1 MKERPYKKV
10 VMLEF
15 FSSSNFLDFVI
26 LYFAKMSNL
35 LFTVSSVPM
44 RNVTRPSLRMRSM
57 SMEEYDMPKL
67 RQRSMS
73 GSEDHPT
80 SPLAAS
86 PVKQSN
92 VTGILYHPHQIIYST
107 PVIIK

>member
-1 MKERPYKKV
+1 MTAICMRYNRY
-10 VMLEF
+10 LYDF
-15 FSSSNFLDFVI
+15 FV
-26 LYFAKMSNL
+26 
-35 LFTVSSVPM
+35 VSSVPM

-86 PVKQSN
+86 PVKQSS
-92 VTGILYHPHQIIYST
+92 VTGIPL
-107 PVIIK
+107 